1 MFYYRLV
8 RGLQVCVSTL
18 WNTALFHINGVK
30 TAKGFRSCGKI
41 LIRNLSGIS
50 AIEIG
55 ENVYINSD
63 WKANPVGGFEH
74 TSFFCMEGGKISIGN
89 KVGISNSVLCAKSS
103 IVIEDE
109 VCIGAGCK
117 IYDTD
122 FHSVN
127 SKERLNGNTN
137 VKTRPVR
144 ICEKAFLGSGVTILK
159 GVTVGKAAVIAAE
172 SVVTCD
178 IPAGEIWGGNPV
190 RRLKVLVEEHERGE

>member
-18 WNTALFHINGVK
+18 WNIALFHINGVK
-30 TAKGFRSCGKI
+30 AAKGFRSCGKI
-41 LIRNLSGIS
+41 LIRNLSGVS
-50 AIEIG
+50 AIEMG
-55 ENVYINSD
+55 EDVYINSD
-63 WKANPVGGFEH
+63 WKADPVGGFEH
-74 TSFFCMEGGKISIGN
+74 TSLFCMKGGKIRIGN

-127 SKERLNGNTN
+127 SRERLNGNIN

-178 IPAGEIWGGNPV
+178 IPAGEIWGGNPA
-190 RRLKVLVEEHERGE
+190 RRLKVLAEEHERGE